1 VRLVLLG
8 SPGAGKGT
16 QARMLEKRL
25 NVPQV
30 ASGDLLRAAVRNRTA
45 LGVEAKRYMDKGA
58 LVPDELVLKFIEE
71 RLNQP
76 DAGSGFILDG
86 FPRTVD
92 QAETLTAMLK
102 AGGHQQLDKVFAITV
117 PDDEIV
123 KRISGRRTCKNCGAM
138 YHLIYDPPRN
148 FNLCNS
154 CNGELYQRDDDAED
168 TVRMR
173 LEVYAATMRPLLEYY
188 GRAGLLSQID
198 GIGRPEEIQQ
208 RIVNALGN
216 AGAVAKVKADAKVKV
231 QDKVEAEAKVKD

>member
-8 SPGAGKGT
+8 PPGAGKGT

-25 NVPQV
+25 GVPQV
-30 ASGDLLRAAVRNRTA
+30 ASGDLLRAAVRKRTA

-58 LVPDELVLKFIEE
+58 LVPDELVLKLIEE
-71 RLNQP
+71 RLQQP
-76 DAGSGFILDG
+76 DAASGFILDG
-86 FPRTVD
+86 FPRTAA
-92 QAETLTAMLK
+92 QAETLTAMLQ
-102 AGGHQQLDKVFAITV
+102 ASGSRQLDKVIAIIV

-138 YHLIYDPPRN
+138 YHVIYDPPRN
-148 FNLCNS
+148 QNLCNS

-188 GRAGLLSQID
+188 GRLGLLAQID

-208 RIVNALGN
+208 SILGALGN
-216 AGAVAKVKADAKVKV
+216 IGATK
-231 QDKVEAEAKVKD
+231 KD

>member
-1 VRLVLLG
+1 MRLVLLG
-8 SPGAGKGT
+8 PPGAGKGT
-16 QARMLEKRL
+16 QARMLQKRL
-25 NVPQV
+25 NAPQV
-30 ASGDLLRAAVRNRTA
+30 ASGDLLRAAVRTRTA
-45 LGVEAKRYMDKGA
+45 LGVEAKRYMDNGT
-58 LVPDELVLKFIEE
+58 LVPDELVLKLIEE

-76 DAGSGFILDG
+76 DAASGFILDG
-86 FPRTVD
+86 FPRTVE

-102 AGGHQQLDKVFAITV
+102 GRGSRQLDKVIAIIV

-148 FNLCNS
+148 HNLCNS

-188 GRAGLLSQID
+188 GRAGLLAQID
-198 GIGRPEEIQQ
+198 GIGRPEGILQL
-208 RIVNALGN
+208 IVSALGDAAAAAK
-216 AGAVAKVKADAKVKV
+216 AGA
-231 QDKVEAEAKVKD
+231 QDKAKD